1 MSQHPEAVGFNSLEA
16 GSPLTRNELY
26 ELWYRQTLLDDRL
39 IVRIGK
45 SVPTYD
51 FNNVVKPVPVGDD
64 PSAAIPAV
72 TSLIYTPI
80 FVNPTLLGV
89 IPGYYNSATGI
100 TVTFAPTKSVYVNY
114 GFYDGNLAKGEQT
127 GLQGPHF
134 NGYYFHIGEIGG
146 AYRLGVQRKPGN
158 IGVGVWGQTGRL
170 DTLNGGTGDGA
181 IGTYLFG
188 AQRLWF
194 NRPGIDNSGVSGFYQ
209 FGANNSNA
217 LRARYYFRGGF
228 TEFGLVPGRPDDSF
242 GFGIAWAALNRNPE
256 AGDIFFGTTGSHFLR
271 SNQLMLEWYYQMKL
285 VNGCF
290 FQTALTEIPTPGQS
304 ASIPNAL
311 ALTLR
316 LIVLF

>member
-1 MSQHPEAVGFNSLEA
+1 A
-16 GSPLTRNELY
+16 PLTRNELY
-26 ELWYRQTLLDDRL
+26 ELWYRQTLFDNRL

-64 PSAAIPAV
+64 PAAAIPAV

-100 TVTFAPTKSVYVNY
+100 TVTLAPTNSVYVNY
-114 GFYDGNLAKGEQT
+114 GFYDGNLARGGQT

-146 AYRLGVQRKPGN
+146 AYRLGAERKPGN
-158 IGVGVWGQTGRL
+158 FGVGVWGQTGRL

-194 NRPGIDNSGVSGFYQ
+194 NRPGVDNSGASGFYQ

-217 LRARYYFRGGF
+217 LRARYYLGGGL
-228 TEFGLVPGRPDDSF
+228 TAFGLVPGRPDDSF
-242 GFGIAWAALNRNPE
+242 GFGIAWAALNRNPQG
-256 AGDIFFGTTGSHFLR
+256 GDIFFRTTGPHFLR

-285 VNGCF
+285 ANGCF
-290 FQTALTEIPTPGQS
+290 FQTA
-304 ASIPNAL
+304 
-311 ALTLR
+311 
-316 LIVLF
+316 